1 MLSACVAL
9 GGFPAAGGVVNIQPP
24 KVTFVSAT
32 LVRSPSQRLLAAYY
46 CPDLVN
52 IPFGRELVCQ
62 QFFGPRPDPNAM
74 AVAFDLKFKIANPN
88 DIPMP
93 LASVLA
99 AATVFPG
106 SGDAK
111 LGAACLSLCPEGAAC
126 AGPTPGACEA
136 SSRDIRSMND
146 FVNNAVPQLLI
157 SGGLALAAG
166 QTPTFVA
173 PQLVASSEMEIIAR
187 YAFGPQQLLNV
198 LRQLAAQSEGQLRA
212 GNVPTFTIPY
222 RLEGTIWFDAGSFG
236 RVAVGWG
243 PTDGTFM
250 LAP

>member
-1 MLSACVAL
+1 M
-9 GGFPAAGGVVNIQPP
+9 PP
-24 KVTFVSAT
+24 GTIADIKPPRVTFGGAT
-32 LVRSPSQRLLAAYY
+32 LARAPSQRMLAAYY

-62 QFFGPRPDPNAM
+62 QFFGPRPDPAAM
-74 AVAFDLKFKIANPN
+74 TVAFDLKFHIANPN
-88 DIPMP
+88 RIPMP

-106 SGDAK
+106 SADAR
-111 LGAACLSLCPEGAAC
+111 LGAVCLSLCPEGAAC
-126 AGPTPGACEA
+126 TGPTAGACEA

-157 SGGLALAAG
+157 AGGLALAAG

-173 PQLVASSEMEIIAR
+173 PQIVASSELDVIAR
-187 YAFGPQQLLNV
+187 YAFGPQQLLSV
-198 LRQLAAQSEGQLRA
+198 MRQLAVQSEAQLRA
-212 GNVPTFTIPY
+212 GNVPTFSIPY
-222 RLEGTIWFDAGSFG
+222 RIEGTIWFDAGSVG
-236 RVAVGWG
+236 RIAVGWG
-243 PTDGTFM
+243 PTDGVFA